1 MGYKN
6 LKVSIIGIGRV
17 GLPLALFLESLGCK
31 VVGIDKD
38 SEVLRD
44 VRNYYRWDAFIQSY

>member
-17 GLPLALFLESLGCK
+17 GLPLALFLENLGCK

-44 VRNYYRWDAFIQSY
+44 VREKKMSFE